1 MRLHRNEYT
10 LRSFILP
17 TVGKEER
24 GEARGDKDSEGP
36 KGGPRD

>member
-1 MRLHRNEYT
+1 MRLHRNKYT
-10 LRSFILP
+10 SRPFILL

-24 GEARGDKDSEGP
+24 GKAKENRDSEGP